1 MKLFTYFRSSAA
13 YRVRIALALKGLP
26 YDPVAVHLRRRDQRA
41 ADYMDLHPLGLV
53 PTLIDGADVLTQSMA
68 IVEYLEERYPDPPLL
83 PAGPVG
89 RARVRALA
97 QAIAC
102 DIHPV
107 NNLRVLQYL
116 TGTLKVSEVDRD
128 AWYRHW
134 VAEGFAGL
142 EKMLKTASET
152 GRFCHGNVPGLAD
165 VFLVPQIYNARRYDC
180 DLAPYPIIRRI
191 EAECLAL
198 PEFADTAPDLQP
210 DAE

>member
-13 YRVRIALALKGLP
+13 YRVRIALALKGLG

-41 ADYMDLHPLGLV
+41 PDYMDLHPLGLV

-116 TGTLKVSEVDRD
+116 TGTLKISEADRD

-134 VAEGFAGL
+134 IAEGFAGL
-142 EKMLKTASET
+142 EKMLKIAPQT

-191 EAECLAL
+191 ETECLAL
-198 PEFADTAPDLQP
+198 PEFADTAPDRQP